1 MAKSKSQSSKANRP
15 STSQIIFTALT
26 VVIILSFVLTLFINK

>member
-1 MAKSKSQSSKANRP
+1 MARSKTQSSKANRP
-15 STSQIIFTALT
+15 STNQIIFTVLT

>member
-1 MAKSKSQSSKANRP
+1 MARGKTQPSKANRP
-15 STSQIIFTALT
+15 STNQIIFTALT